1 METLALMIQQMKVKL
16 YSVKQE
22 FSVQEELMSNQFKSL
37 HCALKIYLT
46 NAEKEQRQNAE
57 LLKNLTTLQ
66 RDMAEKNKELS
77 NKNAVIYQLQSYIE
91 QNKVG
96 EVNKALKSRVGI
108 KSRVV
113 GTGLKVAGYIRKT
126 FSLNKQSTSK

>member
-1 METLALMIQQMKVKL
+1 MKVKL

-22 FSVQEELMSNQFKSL
+22 FSVQEELISNQFKSL
-37 HCALKIYLT
+37 HCALKIHLT
-46 NAEKEQRQNAE
+46 NAEKEQRQNEE

-66 RDMAEKNKELS
+66 RDIEEKDKELS

-96 EVNKALKSRVGI
+96 EVNKAGKSRVGI

-113 GTGLKVAGYIRKT
+113 GTGLKVVGFIRKT
-126 FSLNKQSTSK
+126 FSLDKQSTSK